1 LPELE
6 QYNILNQIRL
16 TALSTNKHVN
26 FAAVVVDSEAKLFG
40 WR

>member
-1 LPELE
+1 
-6 QYNILNQIRL
+6 L